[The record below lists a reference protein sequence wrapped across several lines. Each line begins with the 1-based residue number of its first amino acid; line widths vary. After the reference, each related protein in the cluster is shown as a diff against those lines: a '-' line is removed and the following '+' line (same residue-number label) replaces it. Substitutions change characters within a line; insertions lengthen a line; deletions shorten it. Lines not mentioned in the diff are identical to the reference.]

1 MSEYV
6 GFGWR
11 DRNAKKASGRAP
23 DPLSGNSAGKP
34 PRFLM
39 FHQEFDVPLHTAVKN
54 AMTWHVVG
62 GGSSSAMGSRMFPR
76 ANMCVHCLQLLVC
89 VICLQRKLCYFSLF
103 EAEYMTFQQLLLREY
118 FCERQQLPNLQNA

>member
-1 MSEYV
+1 
-6 GFGWR
+6 
-11 DRNAKKASGRAP
+11 
-23 DPLSGNSAGKP
+23 
-34 PRFLM
+34 M
-39 FHQEFDVPLHTAVKN
+39 FHQEFDVPSLHTAVKN

-118 FCERQQLPNLQNA
+118 FCERQQLPNLASTRGSTLSILWLPLLQLLHFKLFQASHAASHPTTSA